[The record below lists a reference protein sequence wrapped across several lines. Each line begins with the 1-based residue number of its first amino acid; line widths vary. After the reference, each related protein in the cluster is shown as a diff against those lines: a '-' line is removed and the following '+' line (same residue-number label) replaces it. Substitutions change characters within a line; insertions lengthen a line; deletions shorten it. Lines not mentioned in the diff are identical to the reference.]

1 MKFACLIFLQ
11 KIISIAKNVQEHF
24 KKELNMTKEN
34 EISFQMANKCH
45 IYDRLHT
52 EYIYIYIYISFL
64 DKKSMAKTSYIY
76 HYYCYYHY
84 YHYYCYHHFY
94 F

>member
-45 IYDRLHT
+45 ICDRLHT
-52 EYIYIYIYISFL
+52 EYIYIYIYIYILFRQEKYGKDFL
-64 DKKSMAKTSYIY
+64 YLSLLLLLSLLSLLLLS
-76 HYYCYYHY
+76 
-84 YHYYCYHHFY
+84 
-94 F
+94 

>member
-52 EYIYIYIYISFL
+52 EYIYIHIYIYIYPF
-64 DKKSMAKTSYIY
+64 
-76 HYYCYYHY
+76 
-84 YHYYCYHHFY
+84 
-94 F
+94 